1 MIGQKGIPARFGG
14 VETHVE
20 QVATRLAARGH
31 DVWAFCRSRMIQDR
45 DLAALQAESGDNGL
59 EQRNGAWRYRGVRL
73 VGRPSLNTKH
83 FDAATH
89 TFLCSAESALA
100 HDFDIVHFH
109 GIGPSAFAF
118 IPRVAGRKVVSTMH
132 ALDWRQVKWGARA
145 SWLLKRGE
153 RIGARTSSGVIAV
166 SKILVD
172 YLKREYGVAAAH
184 IPNGA
189 TPGRPRPPRLIREYG
204 LAGDDYILAVGR
216 IIPDRGLHHLI
227 EAFNRLDTSLR
238 LVIVGSE
245 MPRTAYSDHLQKL
258 ANERVLFT
266 GNLFGEALQELYSN
280 CRLYVLASSVEGLP
294 ITVCEAMGYARGQL
308 LSDIPEN
315 REVAGDAAKYFKSSD
330 SNSLYESLKNLIEDR
345 EALSELGNRGI
356 RRVESEFNWDH
367 IADAVERFY
376 RQLVNA

>member
-1 MIGQKGIPARFGG
+1 MIGQKSIPARFGG

-31 DVWAFCRSRMIQDR
+31 DVWAFCRSRLLEDRALAMLQSESQD
-45 DLAALQAESGDNGL
+45 SGLDR
-59 EQRNGAWRYRGVRL
+59 RNGIWYYRGVRL
-73 VGRPSLNTKH
+73 VGRSSLNTKH

-132 ALDWRQVKWGARA
+132 ALDWRQVKWGKRA

-166 SKILVD
+166 SKILVE
-172 YLKREYGVAAAH
+172 YLKREYGIAATH
-184 IPNGA
+184 IPNGT
-189 TPGRPRPPRLIREYG
+189 TPGTPRRVRLIREYDLTG
-204 LAGDDYILAVGR
+204 NDYILAVGR

-227 EAFNRLDTSLR
+227 EAFNRLDTSLK

-245 MPRTAYSDHLQKL
+245 MPRTAYSDHLEKL
-258 ANERVLFT
+258 ANDRVLFT
-266 GNLFGEALQELYSN
+266 GNLFGEALEELYSN

-294 ITVCEAMGYARGQL
+294 ITVCEAMGYARGML

-315 REVAGDAAKYFKSSD
+315 REVAGDAAKYYKQSD
-330 SNSLYESLKNLIEDR
+330 SNELYDILNVMIEDR
-345 EALSELGNRGI
+345 ALLSQLGERG
-356 RRVESEFNWDH
+356 RKRVENEFNWDL
-367 IADAVERFY
+367 ITDAVERFY
-376 RQLVNA
+376 ERLLTE